1 MCATVEIYITYML
14 SDNTNS
20 CFSTK
25 PISPRSHFLKRYKQ
39 GEKEEEEEKEEI
51 KEALRLISLQLCSSV
66 YLQTGAECV
75 KMRRHKTYFPPHL
88 Y

>member
-1 MCATVEIYITYML
+1 MALMFVSFLYAHI
-14 SDNTNS
+14 TNS

-25 PISPRSHFLKRYKQ
+25 PISPRSHFVKRYEQ

-51 KEALRLISLQLCSSV
+51 KEALRIISLQLGLSV
-66 YLQTGAECV
+66 YLQTGAEGV
-75 KMRRHKTYFPPHL
+75 KKRRHKTSFPPHL